1 MYLSSSGYLFGAE
14 VARQRVGAGR
24 ESPPAGGSRGAGGE
38 GQPAGGP
45 GRAGGGAT
53 PSLTCFNVSPS
64 FIAMQQRCLKEY
76 SATCYLSI
84 YLGSVKAA

>member
-1 MYLSSSGYLFGAE
+1 MYLSSSGYLYGAE

-24 ESPPAGGSRGAGGE
+24 ESPPAGGSRGADRE
-38 GQPAGGP
+38 SPPAGGSR
-45 GRAGGGAT
+45 RAGREST